1 MSKGLIYFAVFIGGL
16 IGSYIPVLFGQSYF
30 SAISIIG
37 SVVGSLAGIWA
48 AVKLKDY
55 I

>member
-1 MSKGLIYFAVFIGGL
+1 MTKGLVYLLVFVGGI
-16 IGSYIPVLFGQSYF
+16 IGSYVPVLFGQDAF

-37 SVVGSLAGIWA
+37 GVIGSLAGIWA
-48 AVKLKDY
+48 AVKLQNY